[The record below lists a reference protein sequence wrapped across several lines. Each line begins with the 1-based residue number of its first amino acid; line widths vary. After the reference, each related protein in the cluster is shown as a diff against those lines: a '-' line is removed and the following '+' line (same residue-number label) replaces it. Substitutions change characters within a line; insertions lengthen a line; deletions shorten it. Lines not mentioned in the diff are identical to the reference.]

1 MKQALTLLFSIFV
14 AIAYAQNLPIGHRTI
29 TFNDPSRS
37 NRAIACEV
45 YYPGSSSGDNVSV
58 ATGEFPLVVV
68 GHGFSMAV
76 SAYQN
81 WWEEFV
87 PNGYIFVLP
96 TTEGGLFT
104 VSHGDF
110 GLDLAFVASEMQA
123 ANQNA
128 ASPFYQKVKDRT
140 ALMGHSMGGGATVL
154 AAANNAN
161 IDCIV
166 GLAPAETNP
175 SAASAGANV
184 SVPALVL
191 HGTEDQVTPEASHA
205 LLIYNGLAS
214 SCKYYARL
222 IEGAHCFFA
231 NYNIFCATGETSI
244 GTLTREQ
251 QQQLSYSLVGPWF
264 DYFLM
269 DNCSAFDDFLTELNT
284 NSNFGPNLLDCS
296 NDAPV
301 ITESN
306 GILTSDSQSNYQWYL
321 NGNEITNADQQT
333 YSYSQSGTYQVGTV
347 NLGNC
352 PTLSNEIVVQI
363 TGIVEPNLEITRQL
377 GGQITFK
384 TAVVLHNSRAEW
396 FDLSGRM
403 IGSENVANV
412 GNDGQFSITKPNYSG
427 VKLLRIVSDEAVR
440 TWRLF

>member
-1 MKQALTLLFSIFV
+1 MKLVFASLLVLACFV
-14 AIAYAQNLPIGHRTI
+14 PMAQNLPIGHQSI
-29 TFNDPSRS
+29 TYNDPSRS

-45 YYPGSSSGDNVSV
+45 YYPGTASGDNVAV
-58 ATGEFPLVVV
+58 AAGEFPLVVV

-87 PNGYIFVLP
+87 PKGYIFVLP

-110 GLDLAFVASEMQA
+110 GMDLAFVAEQMQA
-123 ANQNA
+123 ANTNSNSA
-128 ASPFYQKVKDRT
+128 FYGKVKPRT
-140 ALMGHSMGGGATVL
+140 AIMGHSMGGGATIL
-154 AAANNAN
+154 AAANNTN

-166 GLAPAETNP
+166 GLAPAETTP

-184 SVPALVL
+184 SVPALIL
-191 HGTEDQVTPEASHA
+191 HGNQDQVTPEADHA

-222 IEGAHCFFA
+222 TEGCHCFYA
-231 NYNIFCATGETSI
+231 NYNIFCATGETNI

-251 QQQLSYSLVGPWF
+251 QQQLSYGLVGPWL

-269 DNCSAFDDFLTELNT
+269 DNCPAYDDFLTELNT
-284 NSNFGPNLLDCS
+284 NSDLGTNLLDCA
-296 NDAPV
+296 NDAPI
-301 ITESN
+301 ITENS
-306 GILTSDSQSNYQWYL
+306 GTLSSDSQTNYQWYL
-321 NGNEITNADQQT
+321 NGTAIPNADQQT
-333 YSYSQSGTYQVGTV
+333 YSYAQSGTYQVGTT

-352 PTLSNEIVVQI
+352 PTLSNEIQVQI
-363 TGIVEPNLEITRQL
+363 TGIVEPTIGITRQVNDR
-377 GGQITFK
+377 ISFRST
-384 TAVVLHNSRAEW
+384 VVLHNARADW
-396 FDLSGRM
+396 FDLSGRI
-403 IGSENVANV
+403 IGNEAIANV
-412 GNDGQFSITKPNYSG
+412 GNNGLFTLTKPQVEG
-427 VKLLRIVSDEAVR
+427 VKLLRVSSDETIK